1 METEHTLVLVKWL
14 DITAV
19 AGWEPASDVEPIE
32 VQTLGWIA
40 YQDDKVIKVGNSLG
54 EDGEVY
60 GISALPQGCV
70 LSTTILHAVPVSTQG
85 HEGQPSESSE
95 HQPSPT
101 ATVHRPAWHRTA
113 TMTEAL
119 EAPMLSNDS

>member
-1 METEHTLVLVKWL
+1 METEHTLVLIKWL
-14 DITAV
+14 DITAT
-19 AGWEPASDVEPIE
+19 AGWEPAEDVEPTE

-70 LSTTILHAVPVSTQG
+70 LSTTVLHVAPVRSQG
-85 HEGQPSESSE
+85 PEVEPSESSE
-95 HQPSPT
+95 HLPSPT
-101 ATVHRPAWHRTA
+101 ATVHRPEWQRTA
-113 TMTEAL
+113 SMTEAL
-119 EAPMLSNDS
+119 ESPTLSSD

>member
-1 METEHTLVLVKWL
+1 MDEHTLVLIKWL
-14 DITAV
+14 DITAT
-19 AGWEPASDVEPIE
+19 AGWEPAEEVEPTQVE
-32 VQTLGWIA
+32 TLGWIA

-85 HEGQPSESSE
+85 PEVEPLESSE

-101 ATVHRPAWHRTA
+101 ATLHRPAWHRTP

-119 EAPMLSNDS
+119 ESPVLSSD